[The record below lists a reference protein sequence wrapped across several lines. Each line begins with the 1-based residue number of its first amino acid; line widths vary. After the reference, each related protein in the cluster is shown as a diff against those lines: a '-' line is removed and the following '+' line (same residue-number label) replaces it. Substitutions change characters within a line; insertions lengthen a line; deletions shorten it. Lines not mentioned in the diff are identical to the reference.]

1 MNYDQI
7 RAMASAGIDFF
18 SDGDGNFKCITQQG
32 GVKMVGGVE
41 VPVAEQSVTI
51 HGLIR
56 SPKIREVDGE
66 QIMVTD
72 KLGIFNADV
81 EIKKGYRIVVDGET
95 YTVTEPRPVRQTGTT
110 VAYRP
115 ILRRIAVGG

>member
-1 MNYDQI
+1 MNYEQI
-7 RAMASAGIDFF
+7 RSMASAAIDFF
-18 SDGDGNFKCITQQG
+18 SDGDGNFKCITQPG

-41 VPVAEQSVTI
+41 VPVPEQSVMI

-56 SPKIREVDGE
+56 SPKLRDVDGE

-81 EIKKGYRIVVDGET
+81 EIKKGYRVVVDGET
-95 YTVTEPRPVRQTGTT
+95 YTVTEPRPIRQTGTT